1 MTPSENLTN
10 LLIKAVNRKIQNNPD
25 SSFLLAI
32 SGGSSPL
39 SLFKLWTG
47 KYLKSILWK
56 NIDLFWVDERCVPPE
71 NPESN
76 YGVAKKML
84 LDIVPIP
91 ENRIHRIMGEEN
103 PCKEAERYE
112 EMVRKHLK
120 GVAGFDMVILGIG
133 EDGHTSS
140 IFPGQEYLLSSSKLY
155 EESIN
160 PHSGQKR
167 ISLTGNGI
175 LNASN
180 PVFFISGQGKAQ
192 ALLRISDV
200 SYLSRERVK
209 STFYEDFRTLIA
221 ENVPEDRYVFEW
233 HDTQHDPEG
242 FYKVDCHINNMATPL
257 CIYAL
262 PNDNQV
268 RDATI
273 SLFQFEKWE
282 NSFYPIAIFQDADKV
297 SKKVLKKFSKV
308 CDKQFPSLQENRLEI
323 ANYLR
328 EVLSL

>member
-1 MTPSENLTN
+1 MTTDAIEREFKQKVCEELRLAEEGKDRFRIFTPF
-10 LLIKAVNRKIQNNPD
+10 RFD
-25 SSFLLAI
+25 DGDHLAI
-32 SGGSSPL
+32 VLKREKNQWLLSDEGHTYMHLTYRFNESDLESGTRKEIIEN
-39 SLFKLWTG
+39 SLAEFQ
-47 KYLKSILWK
+47 
-56 NIDLFWVDERCVPPE
+56 V
-71 NPESN
+71 
-76 YGVAKKML
+76 
-84 LDIVPIP
+84 
-91 ENRIHRIMGEEN
+91 ENRYGEFIVKIEQ
-103 PCKEAERYE
+103 
-112 EMVRKHLK
+112 
-120 GVAGFDMVILGIG
+120 G
-133 EDGHTSS
+133 EYGDA
-140 IFPGQEYLLSSSKLY
+140 LY
-155 EESIN
+155 
-160 PHSGQKR
+160 R
-167 ISLTGNGI
+167 
-175 LNASN
+175 
-180 PVFFISGQGKAQ
+180 FAQ
-192 ALLRISDV
+192 ALLRISNV

-297 SKKVLKKFSKV
+297 SNKVLKKFSKV

>member
-1 MTPSENLTN
+1 MTTDAIEREFKQKVCEELRLAEEGKDRFRIFTPF
-10 LLIKAVNRKIQNNPD
+10 RFD
-25 SSFLLAI
+25 DGDHLAI
-32 SGGSSPL
+32 VLKREKNQWLLSDEGHTYMHLTYRFNESDLESGTRKEIIEN
-39 SLFKLWTG
+39 SLAEFQ
-47 KYLKSILWK
+47 
-56 NIDLFWVDERCVPPE
+56 V
-71 NPESN
+71 
-76 YGVAKKML
+76 
-84 LDIVPIP
+84 
-91 ENRIHRIMGEEN
+91 ENRYGEFIVKIEQ
-103 PCKEAERYE
+103 
-112 EMVRKHLK
+112 
-120 GVAGFDMVILGIG
+120 G
-133 EDGHTSS
+133 EYGDA
-140 IFPGQEYLLSSSKLY
+140 LY
-155 EESIN
+155 
-160 PHSGQKR
+160 R
-167 ISLTGNGI
+167 
-175 LNASN
+175 
-180 PVFFISGQGKAQ
+180 FAQ

-257 CIYAL
+257 FIYAL

-297 SKKVLKKFSKV
+297 SNKVLKKFSKV

>member
-1 MTPSENLTN
+1 MTTDAIEREFKQKVCEELRLAEEGKDRFRIFTPF
-10 LLIKAVNRKIQNNPD
+10 RFD
-25 SSFLLAI
+25 DGDHLAI
-32 SGGSSPL
+32 VLKREKNQWLLSDEGHTYMHLTYRFNESDLESGTRKEIIENSL
-39 SLFKLWTG
+39 SEFQ
-47 KYLKSILWK
+47 
-56 NIDLFWVDERCVPPE
+56 V
-71 NPESN
+71 
-76 YGVAKKML
+76 
-84 LDIVPIP
+84 
-91 ENRIHRIMGEEN
+91 ENRYGEFIVKIEQ
-103 PCKEAERYE
+103 
-112 EMVRKHLK
+112 
-120 GVAGFDMVILGIG
+120 G
-133 EDGHTSS
+133 EYGDA
-140 IFPGQEYLLSSSKLY
+140 LY
-155 EESIN
+155 
-160 PHSGQKR
+160 R
-167 ISLTGNGI
+167 
-175 LNASN
+175 
-180 PVFFISGQGKAQ
+180 FAQ